1 MGYRSKVIIGVKNGQ
16 LSDIFDLV
24 LAKHNFK
31 VRDHFSD
38 YLNIQTEN
46 DGMKFYEFKHTKWYE
61 TDEWCNDIMDFLVE
75 SDGTDRHDE
84 SDVFCIG
91 LGEDGTLHSEVGYW
105 ENNVEQISEINLIF

>member
-24 LAKHNFK
+24 LAKHDFK

-46 DGMKFYEFKHTKWYE
+46 DGMKF
-61 TDEWCNDIMDFLVE
+61 LVE

-84 SDVFCIG
+84 NDVFCIG